1 MLNKMPLKLASL
13 ALGLMLVAG
22 CQSPGAGKSS
32 AAGTAEQPAATAQRE
47 QAGQQAEQSM
57 LAVHLAQLEAEP
69 ELLVL
74 ELGEGKR
81 LYALPDPVLNQGD
94 MLGVASMANDKGQT
108 FLLFDMTEEGRAK
121 LANISTQATGHFFLF
136 SARGQL
142 VGVSQIAE
150 PVTDG
155 KLVMATE
162 NEEHTKQVLE
172 LLR

>member
-1 MLNKMPLKLASL
+1 MLTDTV
-13 ALGLMLVAG
+13 GLMLVAG
-22 CQSPGAGKSS
+22 CQHQGAGQSS
-32 AAGTAEQPAATAQRE
+32 AAKNAEKPAASAAQRGAE
-47 QAGQQAEQSM
+47 SGQQAGQQVEQNI
-57 LAVHLAQLEAEP
+57 LTVHLAQLEAEP
-69 ELLVL
+69 DLLVL

-81 LYALPDPVLNQGD
+81 LYALPEPVLNQGD
-94 MLGVASMANDKGQT
+94 MLGVASFANEDGQT
-108 FLLFDMTEEGRAK
+108 FLLFDMTEEGSAK

-162 NEEHTKQVLE
+162 NQEHTDQVLQ